1 MDALEAIAG
10 RHGVLRFRP
19 DPVEPAKI
27 EAVLRAAVAAPSPVN
42 LQPWAF
48 VVAIDPAMTR
58 QIARYLV
65 EVQEARVFKELLSL
79 PESYTARLMGLYE
92 GFDQAPCFV
101 LICLE
106 PKAAFA
112 RPEDEAVLRQ
122 WYLVSL
128 GAATENLMIAA
139 TALGLGTRW
148 FGGFALDNGGA
159 SLKEMLGI
167 PAEVEII
174 AATPLGYHDEP
185 PKPRPT
191 QDRTDVYGFC
201 RGDGRALGRLLR
213 GKLALEQVVHH
224 DHWQG
229 SSDHLLGSESRL

>member
-10 RHGVLRFRP
+10 RHGVLRFRS

-27 EAVLRAAVAAPSPVN
+27 EAVLQAAAATPSPIN

-48 VVAIDPAMTR
+48 VAVTEPAMTR
-58 QIARYLV
+58 QIAAYLV
-65 EVQEARVFKELLSL
+65 EAQRARIFTELLEL

-92 GFDQAPCFV
+92 GFDRVPSFV
-101 LICLE
+101 FVCLQ

-112 RPEDEAVLRQ
+112 RPEHEVALRE

-128 GAATENLMIAA
+128 GAAMQNLMIAA

-159 SLKEMLGI
+159 ALRELLGI
-167 PAEVEII
+167 PADVELI

-185 PKPRPT
+185 PKARPL
-191 QDRTDVYGFC
+191 QDRADLFEFQ
-201 RGDGRALGRLLR
+201 RGDSRALGRLLR
-213 GKLALEQVVHH
+213 GKLAVDEVAHRER
-224 DHWQG
+224 W
-229 SSDHLLGSESRL
+229 

>member
-1 MDALEAIAG
+1 MDALAAIAG

-27 EAVLRAAVAAPSPVN
+27 EAVLAAAVAAPSPVN

-48 VVAIDPAMTR
+48 VVVTDPALTR

-65 EVQEARVFKELLSL
+65 EVQERRVFTELLEM
-79 PESYTARLMGLYE
+79 PENDTARLMGLYE
-92 GFDQAPCFV
+92 GFDRTPCFV
-101 LICLE
+101 VVCLE

-112 RPEDEAVLRQ
+112 RSEHEAVLRQ
-122 WYLVSL
+122 WCLVSL
-128 GAATENLMIAA
+128 GAAMENLMVAA

-148 FGGFALDNGGA
+148 FGGFALEDGGA
-159 SLKEMLGI
+159 ALKALLGI

-185 PKPRPT
+185 PKPRQV
-191 QDRTDVYGFC
+191 QDRAEVYEFR
-201 RGDGRALGRLLR
+201 RGDSRALGRLLR
-213 GKLALEQVVHH
+213 GKLALEEVVHRER
-224 DHWQG
+224 W
-229 SSDHLLGSESRL
+229 

>member
-10 RHGVLRFRP
+10 RHGVLHFRP
-19 DPVEPAKI
+19 DPVEPAKV

-48 VVAIDPAMTR
+48 VVVTEPAMTG

-65 EVQEARVFKELLSL
+65 EVQEARVFTELLDL
-79 PESYTARLMGLYE
+79 PESYVARLMSLYE
-92 GFDQAPCFV
+92 GFDRTPCFV
-101 LICLE
+101 FVCLE

-128 GAATENLMIAA
+128 GAAMQNLMLAA
-139 TALGLGTRW
+139 TALGLGTRC
-148 FGGFALDNGGA
+148 FGGFALDNGGVA
-159 SLKEMLGI
+159 LKEMLGI
-167 PAEVEII
+167 PEGVEIV

-191 QDRTDVYGFC
+191 QDRTDVYGFR
-201 RGDGRALGRLLR
+201 RGDGRALGQLLR
-213 GKLALEQVVHH
+213 GKLALEEVVHRE
-224 DHWQG
+224 HW
-229 SSDHLLGSESRL
+229 

>member
-10 RHGVLRFRP
+10 RHGVLHFRP

-27 EAVLRAAVAAPSPVN
+27 EAVLAAAVAAPSPVN

-48 VVAIDPAMTR
+48 VVVTDPALAR

-65 EVQEARVFKELLSL
+65 EVQEARVFTDLLSL
-79 PESYTARLMGLYE
+79 PESYTTRLMGLYE
-92 GFDQAPCFV
+92 GFDRTPCFV
-101 LICLE
+101 FVCLE
-106 PKAAFA
+106 PKVDFA
-112 RPEDEAVLRQ
+112 RPKDEAVLRR

-128 GAATENLMIAA
+128 GAAMQNLMVAA

-159 SLKEMLGI
+159 ALKELLGI
-167 PAEVEII
+167 PAGVEII

-191 QDRTDVYGFC
+191 QDRADVYEFR
-201 RGDGRALGRLLR
+201 RGDSRALGRLLR
-213 GKLALEQVVHH
+213 GKLGLEEVVHR
-224 DHWQG
+224 DRW
-229 SSDHLLGSESRL
+229 

>member
-1 MDALEAIAG
+1 M
-10 RHGVLRFRP
+10 LRFRP

-27 EAVLRAAVAAPSPVN
+27 EAVLAAAVAAPSPVN

-48 VVAIDPAMTR
+48 VVVTDPALTR

-65 EVQEARVFKELLSL
+65 EVQERRVFTELLEM

-92 GFDQAPCFV
+92 GFDRTPCFV
-101 LICLE
+101 VVCLE

-112 RPEDEAVLRQ
+112 RSEHEAVLRQ
-122 WYLVSL
+122 WCLVSL
-128 GAATENLMIAA
+128 GAAMENLMVAA

-148 FGGFALDNGGA
+148 FGGFALEDGGA
-159 SLKEMLGI
+159 ALKALLGI

-185 PKPRPT
+185 PKPRPA
-191 QDRTDVYGFC
+191 QDRADVSEFR
-201 RGDGRALGRLLR
+201 RGDSRALGRLLR
-213 GKLALEQVVHH
+213 GKLAMAEVVHRGR
-224 DHWQG
+224 W
-229 SSDHLLGSESRL
+229 

>member
-10 RHGVLRFRP
+10 RHGVLRFRS
-19 DPVEPAKI
+19 DPVEPARI

-48 VVAIDPAMTR
+48 VVVTDPTMTR
-58 QIARYLV
+58 KIAHHLV
-65 EVQEARVFKELLSL
+65 EVQEARVFTELLSL
-79 PESYTARLMGLYE
+79 PESYTARLMDLYE
-92 GFDQAPCFV
+92 GFNRTPCFV

-128 GAATENLMIAA
+128 GAAMQNLMVAA

-148 FGGFALDNGGA
+148 FGGFALDNGGVA
-159 SLKEMLGI
+159 LKEMLGI
-167 PAEVEII
+167 PEGMEIV

-185 PKPRPT
+185 PKPRPV
-191 QDRTDVYGFC
+191 QDRADVYGFR
-201 RGDGRALGRLLR
+201 RGDSRALGKLLR
-213 GKLALEQVVHH
+213 GKLALEEVVHRE
-224 DHWQG
+224 HW
-229 SSDHLLGSESRL
+229 